1 MIRRFSI
8 IILLLFIFMTLVSPQ
23 TNKLNKAE
31 LLQSFRTR
39 GILML
44 DFVQVCK
51 DNDISL
57 LMVNERMGNRSK
69 MTRFT
74 TYKTSLI
81 YVSKYGRKRLTYVYT
96 FKDDTLMTIK
106 SY

>member
-1 MIRRFSI
+1 MVRRTSI
-8 IILLLFIFMTLVSPQ
+8 ITLFLFIFISFVSPQ
-23 TNKLNKAE
+23 ANRVNKAE
-31 LLQSFRTR
+31 ILQSFKTR
-39 GILML
+39 GILMD
-44 DFVQVCK
+44 DFVQTCK

-57 LMVNERMGNRSK
+57 LMVGEKMGNRSK

-74 TYKTSLI
+74 TYKASLI
-81 YVSKYGRKRLTYVYT
+81 YVSKYGKKRLTYVYS

>member
-1 MIRRFSI
+1 MIRRTSI
-8 IILLLFIFMTLVSPQ
+8 ITLFLFFFMTIVSPQ
-23 TNKLNKAE
+23 TNKVNKAE
-31 LLQSFRTR
+31 ILQSFKTR
-39 GILML
+39 GILMN
-44 DFVQVCK
+44 DFVQTCE
-51 DNDISL
+51 NNGISL
-57 LMVNERMGNRSK
+57 LMVNETMGNRSK

-81 YVSKYGRKRLTYVYT
+81 YVSKYGKKRLTYLYT

>member
-1 MIRRFSI
+1 MIRRFNI
-8 IILLLFIFMTLVSPQ
+8 IILLLLIFMTLVSQQ

-81 YVSKYGRKRLTYVYT
+81 YVSKYGRKRLNYVYT

>member
-1 MIRRFSI
+1 MVKRTSI
-8 IILLLFIFMTLVSPQ
+8 IILFLFTFISLVSPQ
-23 TNKLNKAE
+23 ATKVNKAE
-31 LLQSFRTR
+31 ILQSFKTR
-39 GILML
+39 GIFLD
-44 DFVQVCK
+44 DFVQTCK

-57 LMVNERMGNRSK
+57 LKVSEKMGNRSK

-74 TYKTSLI
+74 TYKASLI
-81 YVSKYGRKRLTYVYT
+81 YVSKYGKKRLTYLYS